1 MIASYATPP
10 RQLYIAATST
20 LLHFL
25 LVLSGLLSRELNDA
39 DFFQGQHPGGPSVAS
54 PTSPVDLTAN
64 TMPYNKGKEKVT
76 IDNEQPSPT
85 PRGRDSTNTGPQLP

>member
-1 MIASYATPP
+1 MTASRATPP
-10 RQLYIAATST
+10 RQLRIVAALT

-39 DFFQGQHPGGPSVAS
+39 NFFQGQHPGGSSIAS

-64 TMPYNKGKEKVT
+64 TVPRNKGKEKVT
-76 IDNEQPSPT
+76 VDDKQPSPT
-85 PRGRDSTNTGPQLP
+85 PRGRDGTDTGP